1 MRSLVP
7 ENGTATPIGASSR
20 VTKFLFLHPTVSV
33 NKLYLRPHLAI
44 MLSRLN
50 KSTLALHPFKGKTS
64 TAANLINI

>member
-7 ENGTATPIGASSR
+7 ENGTATSAGASSQ

-33 NKLYLRPHLAI
+33 NKLHLRPHLAI

-50 KSTLALHPFKGKTS
+50 KPTLALHPFKGKT
-64 TAANLINI
+64 